1 MNSKILK
8 KAKVKKNTKKPAK
21 RNTRTRFRRRRFNI
35 RPRIP
40 RNIMP
45 SRRIAAASA
54 KNMNR
59 RFTIIRQDGNSVR
72 VSGRDL
78 IYSIPDSL
86 TSPVQ
91 TTNVIA
97 VIPANPVYWIGTR
110 IAALACGYQNYRPMS
125 FKISYI
131 PMCAVTQQ
139 GNVIG
144 GTIWDDGIASD
155 NIQQSLRTSNGGFL
169 TQCYVPHTTVIKP
182 KSNLQYNLYRIGGNF
197 DVKSNPFLFVAMA
210 IGCTN
215 ASSQKIVPG
224 YFYVTWTYELKNP
237 IGKVSAFY
245 NSGLTTFSTYSP
257 QMNNTLIN
265 LTTNSEVPF
274 GAYIDVE
281 YESNSNVTYY
291 NRTPI
296 TVEST
301 SPVWIFQ
308 SVQKSSETTIVNK
321 LPIYYTSLQTT
332 NVEFTAIK
340 PDSGLKFTSFDP
352 IAYVIDNPQND
363 YYEVYELEDLTAN
376 TTITENKTIVLANE
390 INLYII
396 TTQQVFGIYDSRK
409 LVPMTYKDGGLT
421 ANVYCS
427 YYKASKAQFKL
438 ALQTNKNIKLKLP
451 EKIHF
456 ATTMMEKLAIVDE
469 SDSDNEDIDQEPE
482 FETLIQP
489 TNKTVN
495 KKSKS
500 KSKTKNNNTENTK
513 NQ

>member
-1 MNSKILK
+1 M
-8 KAKVKKNTKKPAK
+8 T
-21 RNTRTRFRRRRFNI
+21 
-35 RPRIP
+35 
-40 RNIMP
+40 RNIIP

-54 KNMNR
+54 KSMNR

-78 IYSIPDSL
+78 IYSIPDTL

-110 IAALACGYQNYRPMS
+110 IAALASGYQNYRPMS

-197 DVKSNPFLFVAMA
+197 DVKSNPFLFIAMA

-215 ASSQKIVPG
+215 ASNQKIIPG

-245 NSGLTTFSTYSP
+245 NSGLTTYSTYSP

-265 LTTNSEVPF
+265 LTTNSEIPF

-281 YESNSNVTYY
+281 LEESTNTTYY

-308 SVQKSSETTIVNK
+308 SVQKASQTTIIDK
-321 LPIYYTSLQTT
+321 LPIYYTALQTT
-332 NVEFTAIK
+332 NLEFTALK
-340 PDSGLKFTSFDP
+340 PESGQKFTSFDP
-352 IAYVIDNPQND
+352 IAYVINDPEKD
-363 YYEVYELEDLTAN
+363 YYEIYELEDLTYN

-390 INLYII
+390 INLYVIS
-396 TTQQVFGIYDSRK
+396 TQQAFGVYDTRK
-409 LVPMTYKDGGLT
+409 LVPMTYKDTSAT

-427 YYKASKAQFKL
+427 YYHASKAQFKL
-438 ALQTNKNIKLKLP
+438 TLQTNSTKHNDLP
-451 EKIHF
+451 TKIHF
-456 ATTMMEKLAIVDE
+456 ATKMINNLNIVDE
-469 SDSDNEDIDQEPE
+469 AESDDEPQQGAE
-482 FETLIQP
+482 FETIIQP
-489 TNKTVN
+489 IHNDKSH
-495 KKSKS
+495 SKS
-500 KSKTKNNNTENTK
+500 KSKNKSINK
-513 NQ
+513 